1 MGMASKVGGVFQVTE
16 CADGLAQPFFWGALI
31 LKECIIHLFAM
42 TDDRA
47 LSPAQAMVAEDPI
60 HNAGEKRQQKHR
72 DDPRDFELGVFI
84 FVDDPE
90 EDDKG
95 DDKYHKPGRYIDKGD
110 DKLPNLIAVRNAKCF
125 QDIIEEELEADD
137 DQKLQKQNEED

>member
-1 MGMASKVGGVFQVTE
+1 MTN
-16 CADGLAQPFFWGALI
+16 DGALP
-31 LKECIIHLFAM
+31 L
-42 TDDRA
+42 
-47 LSPAQAMVAEDPI
+47 AQAMVAEDPI

-84 FVDDPE
+84 FIDDPE

-95 DDKYHKPGRYIDKGD
+95 DDEDCEPAHYIDEGD

-125 QDIIEEELEADD
+125 QDIIEKELDADD
-137 DQKLQKQNEED
+137 DHKLQKQNEED